1 MRRFLII
8 FSIGTIGIALVAL
21 VFFLSSLGGD
31 TTQEGE
37 RRNIFDAIF
46 PFGRSDNEGGGASL
60 PGGNDIEPVETPVPR
75 LRQVSERP
83 TAGGHPFEE
92 DDRIVIRYMDRE
104 TGHIYETFAD
114 TSTVRRVSNTTIPGV
129 LEVLW
134 VNKASGIIRSF
145 EDSEIENFAFRLTG
159 SASSTQTTSGVFT
172 GTWVW
177 GSLSPNKEDLLTLW
191 HEDGGSVVRLSNPQN
206 ENESVI
212 FRSPL
217 RLWIPKRTNSTNYLQ
232 TAPASGTSGFLY
244 RVSNSSL
251 IPVVSDIPGLLTL
264 PSPDGSY
271 VLISSG
277 GQNFASLSLIN
288 TTSGARTQLPFSSLA
303 YKCVW
308 TQDSELV
315 VCGVPT
321 ALPGGEYPNVWLEGR
336 VSFNDSL
343 WLINP
348 ETGETT
354 ELSNIEEEYG
364 ESLDVW
370 QPALDETGSI
380 LTFINKKDLSFWSF
394 EVVPQIEE
402 GEQEN

>member
-8 FSIGTIGIALVAL
+8 FSIGTVGIALVAL

-60 PGGNDIEPVETPVPR
+60 PGGNDRDPIETPVPR

-92 DDRIVIRYMDRE
+92 DDRFAIRYMDRE
-104 TGHIYETFAD
+104 TGHIYETFTD

-129 LEVLW
+129 LEMLW
-134 VNKASGIIRSF
+134 VDKSSGIIRSF
-145 EDSEIENFAFRLTG
+145 ENNEVENFSFRLTG
-159 SASSTQTTSGVFT
+159 SASSTQTTAGVFT

-177 GSLSPNKEDLLTLW
+177 GSLSPDKESLLTLW
-191 HEDGGSVVRLSNPQN
+191 YEDDGSVLRASNPQN
-206 ENESVI
+206 ENESVV

-217 RLWIPKRTNSTNYLQ
+217 RLWIPKRTDGGNYVQ
-232 TAPASGTSGFLY
+232 TAPASGISGFLY
-244 RVSNSSL
+244 RISNSSL
-251 IPVVSDIPGLLTL
+251 IPTVSDVPGLLTL

-277 GQNFASLSLIN
+277 GQNFASLSLID
-288 TTSGARTQLPFSSLA
+288 TVSQERTQLPFSGLA

-308 TQDSELV
+308 TSDSEFV
-315 VCGVPT
+315 VCGVPKT
-321 ALPGGEYPNVWLEGR
+321 LPAGDYPNAWLEGR
-336 VSFNDSL
+336 VSFTDSL
-343 WLINP
+343 WLINV
-348 ETGETT
+348 ETSETT
-354 ELSNIEEEYG
+354 ELSNIEEEYNVA
-364 ESLDVW
+364 LDVW
-370 QPALDETGSI
+370 QPALDETGSV

-394 EVVPQIEE
+394 EVVPPVEE
-402 GEQEN
+402 TEEN